1 MASNPPV
8 PAGGTTASPA
18 PLTASPVV
26 APASPVV
33 APASPARPA
42 LPRLERSDLR
52 AAFWRYFWSFQIS
65 WNYER
70 MQALGFAYAMEPVL
84 RKLFPKSEDYEAAL
98 KRHLVFFNTN
108 PVIGAPLIIGSAI
121 AMEEAGAPASA
132 EGVKVALMGP
142 LAGVGD
148 TIVWALYNSIIFTIG
163 ASMAL
168 SQNILGPI
176 FVIVMVAVPYT
187 LVRWWQF
194 FWAYEQGK
202 ALATS
207 LGSGALERVT
217 EGATILGLIVI
228 GGFIPSI
235 VHRGGLQAGRDGGRQ
250 DGHPDRRGPA
260 AAGHDPAVH
269 AADHPDR
276 VRLLA
281 AQAVQ
286 PQPALGDRD
295 RLRVRY
301 PGRLAGL
308 VRTDPAGTASLI
320 GPRTRSAHSGVAWR
334 LAPPLR

>member
-26 APASPVV
+26 V
-33 APASPARPA
+33 PASPAAPA

-84 RKLFPKSEDYEAAL
+84 RRLFPKSEDYEAAL

-235 VHRGGLQAGRDGGRQ
+235 VHLVTVADYRQ
-250 DGHPDRRGPA
+250 DVTV
-260 AAGHDPAVH
+260 AGKTVTQT
-269 AADHPDR
+269 
-276 VRLLA
+276 V
-281 AQAVQ
+281 AVQ
-286 PQPALGDRD
+286 QQLDTILPFMLPIVLTGFVYWLLKRYNLNPLWAIAIVFVFGILGGW
-295 RLRVRY
+295 LGWFA
-301 PGRLAGL
+301 PTL
-308 VRTDPAGTASLI
+308 P
-320 GPRTRSAHSGVAWR
+320 
-334 LAPPLR
+334 APPA